1 MEVLSQ
7 LPVYLS
13 GGLGVNDENVIL
25 IKYIYLNMYTY
36 PQFVFVFCFF
46 YCFIYLLGGV
56 YVSPNYKFTELQ
68 GSWVFLSLS
77 LCNRKSQHPYDL
89 YYIYKLISDFLFYE

>member
-1 MEVLSQ
+1 MEVVSQ

-36 PQFVFVFCFF
+36 PQFFLLF
-46 YCFIYLLGGV
+46 YLFIGGV

-77 LCNRKSQHPYDL
+77 LCNRKSQHPYDQHCIT
-89 YYIYKLISDFLFYE
+89 YIN

>member
-13 GGLGVNDENVIL
+13 GGLGVNDKNVIL

-36 PQFVFVFCFF
+36 PQFVSFFVFL
-46 YCFIYLLGGV
+46 FIYWGCIYWG
-56 YVSPNYKFTELQ
+56 SFSKLQ
-68 GSWVFLSLS
+68 
-77 LCNRKSQHPYDL
+77 
-89 YYIYKLISDFLFYE
+89 IYRTTGLMGFSFAFVV

>member
-13 GGLGVNDENVIL
+13 GGLGVNDKNVIL

-36 PQFVFVFCFF
+36 PQFVCLFVFLFF
-46 YCFIYLLGGV
+46 YWGCIYWG
-56 YVSPNYKFTELQ
+56 SFSKLQ
-68 GSWVFLSLS
+68 
-77 LCNRKSQHPYDL
+77 
-89 YYIYKLISDFLFYE
+89 IYRTTGLMGFSFAFVV

>member
-13 GGLGVNDENVIL
+13 GGLGVNDKNVIL

-36 PQFVFVFCFF
+36 PQFVCFFVFLFF
-46 YCFIYLLGGV
+46 YWGCIYWG
-56 YVSPNYKFTELQ
+56 SFSKLQ
-68 GSWVFLSLS
+68 
-77 LCNRKSQHPYDL
+77 
-89 YYIYKLISDFLFYE
+89 IYRTTGLMGFSFAFVV

>member
-36 PQFVFVFCFF
+36 PQFVCFF
-46 YCFIYLLGGV
+46 IFLLGVYLLG
-56 YVSPNYKFTELQ
+56 
-68 GSWVFLSLS
+68 
-77 LCNRKSQHPYDL
+77 
-89 YYIYKLISDFLFYE
+89 

>member
-36 PQFVFVFCFF
+36 PQFVCFFVFLFF
-46 YCFIYLLGGV
+46 YFFIGGCI
-56 YVSPNYKFTELQ
+56 YWGSFYKFTELQ

-77 LCNRKSQHPYDL
+77 LCNRKSQHPYDQHCIT
-89 YYIYKLISDFLFYE
+89 YIN

>member
-7 LPVYLS
+7 FPVYLS

-36 PQFVFVFCFF
+36 PQFACLFAFVLIVL
-46 YCFIYLLGGV
+46 FIYWGV
-56 YVSPNYKFTELQ
+56 YTFLQTTNLQNYRAHGFFFRFRCVTET
-68 GSWVFLSLS
+68 LSTHMTNTVL
-77 LCNRKSQHPYDL
+77 H
-89 YYIYKLISDFLFYE
+89 I

>member
-13 GGLGVNDENVIL
+13 GGLGVNDKNVIL

-36 PQFVFVFCFF
+36 PQFVCFFVF
-46 YCFIYLLGGV
+46 FIFLLGRVFIGV
-56 YVSPNYKFTELQ
+56 VSPNYKFTELQ

-77 LCNRKSQHPYDL
+77 LCNRKSQHPYDQHCIT
-89 YYIYKLISDFLFYE
+89 YIN

>member
-13 GGLGVNDENVIL
+13 GGLGVNDKNVIL

-36 PQFVFVFCFF
+36 PQFVCFF
-46 YCFIYLLGGV
+46 IFLFFYWGVYLLG
-56 YVSPNYKFTELQ
+56 
-68 GSWVFLSLS
+68 
-77 LCNRKSQHPYDL
+77 
-89 YYIYKLISDFLFYE
+89 

>member
-36 PQFVFVFCFF
+36 PQFVCFF
-46 YCFIYLLGGV
+46 YCFFIVLCIYWGV
-56 YVSPNYKFTELQ
+56 YTFLQTTNLQNYRAHGFFFRFRCVTEN
-68 GSWVFLSLS
+68 LSIHMTNTVL
-77 LCNRKSQHPYDL
+77 H
-89 YYIYKLISDFLFYE
+89 I

>member
-13 GGLGVNDENVIL
+13 GGLGVNDKNVIL

-36 PQFVFVFCFF
+36 PPVCLFF
-46 YCFIYLLGGV
+46 YFFIGGVYLLG
-56 YVSPNYKFTELQ
+56 
-68 GSWVFLSLS
+68 
-77 LCNRKSQHPYDL
+77 
-89 YYIYKLISDFLFYE
+89 

>member
-36 PQFVFVFCFF
+36 PQFFF
-46 YCFIYLLGGV
+46 
-56 YVSPNYKFTELQ
+56 
-68 GSWVFLSLS
+68 
-77 LCNRKSQHPYDL
+77 
-89 YYIYKLISDFLFYE
+89 